1 MRQRAPLALLLISIF
16 LMTLGLLAGA
26 ATAEPLY
33 VKSKTAKL
41 RAGKTSLDSVVA
53 DLKVGQAIYA
63 DFKTMKV
70 SVQPAGAQPCCSL
83 VNVRAPAVQ

>member
-1 MRQRAPLALLLISIF
+1 VGKRSGRTFQF
-16 LMTLGLLAGA
+16 TVKDA
-26 ATAEPLY
+26 AVL
-33 VKSKTAKL
+33 K
-41 RAGKTSLDSVVA
+41 G
-53 DLKVGQAIYA
+53 LKVGQAIYA